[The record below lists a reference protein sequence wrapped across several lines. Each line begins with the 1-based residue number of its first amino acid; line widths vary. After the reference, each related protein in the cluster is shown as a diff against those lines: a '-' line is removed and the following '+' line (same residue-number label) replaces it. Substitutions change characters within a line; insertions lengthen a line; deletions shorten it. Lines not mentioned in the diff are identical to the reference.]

1 MVSDFPQPPRSCL
14 ALSPAEKR
22 VLTASPAHWPYSLE
36 VDLPQVS
43 SPAINYNSQLNP
55 WQTPPTLFLS
65 HSLSSVLVYQWLC
78 FAPVLLII
86 CSCYTDLLVSFSPQL
101 CVPEGD
107 MTGCGK
113 TFSSAP
119 PCLPGLPV
127 LLGPAQEGQGSSP
140 YSPRGQAWGPRIVS
154 QEQG

>member
-1 MVSDFPQPPRSCL
+1 MWSLPLWSFLFVAVWAWSSQPGGLKWGNCTLPGKEPPKELLRELGVPPLASQASLHCYPGTGGWVVSDFPQPPRSCL

-65 HSLSSVLVYQWLC
+65 HSLSSVLVYQWLY
-78 FAPVLLII
+78 VLL
-86 CSCYTDLLVSFSPQL
+86 Q
-101 CVPEGD
+101 
-107 MTGCGK
+107 
-113 TFSSAP
+113 SS
-119 PCLPGLPV
+119 
-127 LLGPAQEGQGSSP
+127 
-140 YSPRGQAWGPRIVS
+140 W
-154 QEQG
+154 